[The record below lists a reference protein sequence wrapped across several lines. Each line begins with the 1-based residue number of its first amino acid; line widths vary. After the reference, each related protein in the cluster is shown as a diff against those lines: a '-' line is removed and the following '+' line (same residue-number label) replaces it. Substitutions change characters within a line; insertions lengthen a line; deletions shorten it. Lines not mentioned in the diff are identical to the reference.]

1 MRKRDM
7 RYHVVAAKARPGYKL
22 WVRFKDGVEGEAD
35 LSDIAGRGVFARW
48 NDDPAEFA
56 AVRID
61 PTSGAPTWPGG
72 LDVAPDR
79 LYAEIV
85 DEAHTVRNPE
95 G

>member
-1 MRKRDM
+1 M
-7 RYHVVAAKARPGYKL
+7 KL

-35 LSDIAGRGVFARW
+35 LSDVAGRGVFARW
-48 NDDPAEFA
+48 GDDPAEFA

-61 PTSGAPTWPGG
+61 PASGAPTRPGG

-79 LYAEIV
+79 LCAEVADQASIAT
-85 DEAHTVRNPE
+85 DAE

>member
-1 MRKRDM
+1 
-7 RYHVVAAKARPGYKL
+7 
-22 WVRFKDGVEGEAD
+22 VRFKDGVEGEAD

-48 NDDPAEFA
+48 NDDPSEFA

-79 LYAEIV
+79 LHAELAG
-85 DEAHTVRNPE
+85 EANIARPPE